1 MGRHIS
7 GTVWVWTARD
17 KSGREVR
24 LAQQDIREHM
34 RTWKRAISRILADQP
49 AMYHDFKEDH
59 LPREKAEQIPW
70 GPLRGDSSTP
80 SARSKAGGAKAP
92 WSLATAAK
100 VLARINAA
108 WRRGLMRVEKML
120 TGRDLPSTGRQQKE

>member
-1 MGRHIS
+1 MAHAKEGWTHAVMGTTAAGEIVIVLEFPRQWMAERFLHGLALYYQHHVRRLNHLCIEYMPESRAKYYRHL
-7 GTVWVWTARD
+7 
-17 KSGREVR
+17 
-24 LAQQDIREHM
+24 LA
-34 RTWKRAISRILADQP
+34 
-49 AMYHDFKEDH
+49 
-59 LPREKAEQIPW
+59 
-70 GPLRGDSSTP
+70 DSSTP